1 MKPIAHADLVA
12 LLRPH
17 DPPCVSLH
25 VAVDARDGGGP
36 AAVKLA
42 NLARS
47 IRPQVESW
55 PVGAPAPGA
64 SAPGAPAETLRVLD
78 EMVHRLSEQPWEP
91 ADGAWRAP
99 TRGLALFASPTFSA
113 LHRLTSGPADFTAV
127 ESAFHARPVLE
138 QHACD
143 MQFHLLAI
151 HKEEVRLF
159 EGCAE
164 RLDALPLGD
173 IPATLEQA
181 VGRAWDDSQQGR
193 GFHGSP
199 AAGKGRGTPQAAGVH
214 FHGFGGSDRDEEKE
228 RARFLLRIGHGL
240 PRGIGDVGAPP
251 LVVMTTDKMLGSFK
265 KLHPNV
271 QIAEGGIALDP
282 AAKTTEELHARAW
295 AALEPVRARRIATAL
310 ESIEASIPRARASK
324 DLVTIAQAAV
334 NGRVGVLVLAQGKR
348 DAGRL
353 DEATG
358 DLRLDG
364 PGHDGADVLEQIAA
378 AVLLNRGDVLVAPP
392 EKLRSHAG
400 AIFRY

>member
-1 MKPIAHADLVA
+1 MKPIAHSDLVA

-25 VAVDARDGGGP
+25 VAVDARDGAGP

-42 NLARS
+42 NVARS
-47 IRPQVESW
+47 IRPRVEAW
-55 PVGAPAPGA
+55 TDGGGAGA
-64 SAPGAPAETLRVLD
+64 VEATLRSLD
-78 EMVHRLSEQPWEP
+78 DMVERVSEHPWEP

-113 LHRLTSGPADFTAV
+113 LHRLTSGPPDFAAC
-127 ESAFHARPVLE
+127 EAAFHARPVLE

-143 MQFHLLAI
+143 LHFHLLAI
-151 HKEEVRLF
+151 HKENVRLF

-173 IPATLEQA
+173 IPGTLEQA

-199 AAGKGRGTPQAAGVH
+199 ASGKGRGAPQAQGVH

-228 RARFLLRIGHGL
+228 RARFLLRVGHGL
-240 PRGIGDVGAPP
+240 PRGMGDVGSPP
-251 LVVMTTDKMLGSFK
+251 LMVMAVDKILGSFR

-271 QIAEGGIALDP
+271 QIAEGGLAVDP
-282 AAKTTEELHARAW
+282 KAMTAEELHARAW
-295 AALEPVRARRIATAL
+295 AALEPVRARRIAAAI

-324 DLVTIAQAAV
+324 DLVAIAKAAV
-334 NGRVGVLVLAQGKR
+334 SGRIAVLTLAQGKR

-358 DLRLDG
+358 DLSLDG
-364 PGHDGADVLEQIAA
+364 PGRDGADVLEQLAA
-378 AVLLNRGDVLVAPP
+378 AVLLHRGEVLVAPP
-392 EKLRSHAG
+392 ELLRSHAG